1 MANKLCL
8 NRSPIKLRLESAQTQ
23 TSELFKIK
31 SDLYSFLK
39 IESTNSNPS
48 CQLHVL
54 KVYTDVKQ
62 MEDSSL
68 FDETNYVVYITFPRG
83 GTKYEKEAG
92 LRSQK

>member
-8 NRSPIKLRLESAQTQ
+8 NRSQIKLRLESAQTQ

-54 KVYTDVKQ
+54 NVYTDVKQ
-62 MEDSSL
+62 MEDS
-68 FDETNYVVYITFPRG
+68 
-83 GTKYEKEAG
+83 
-92 LRSQK
+92 